1 MKVIIETCLLT
12 DAEKV
17 KACQLVVKAGA
28 DFVKTSTGF
37 STAGA
42 KVADVK
48 LMRQTVGP
56 DFKIK
61 AAGGIHSLAEAYA
74 MIEAGANRL
83 GVSAAV
89 KILQEA
95 AQQ

>member
-1 MKVIIETCLLT
+1 
-12 DAEKV
+12 
-17 KACQLVVKAGA
+17 
-28 DFVKTSTGF
+28 
-37 STAGA
+37 
-42 KVADVK
+42 
-48 LMRQTVGP
+48 MRQTVGP